1 MPCFEH
7 NRKWQSIE
15 SRSKLAHKLH
25 TTRKAS
31 ALQNKTASVT
41 EASKESTSEY
51 SEISRSPAISQQTRS
66 VSANASDTY
75 NPSDLVNKLNLK
87 EGDLDKLSDSLIEK
101 LTHEITSTLN
111 NTRDDLS
118 SNKTGQLASFKSEC
132 EVKTD
137 QDVTDIGFI
146 NDGKHII

>member
-1 MPCFEH
+1 MF
-7 NRKWQSIE
+7 E

-25 TTRKAS
+25 TTRKTS
-31 ALQNKTASVT
+31 ALQNKIASVT
-41 EASKESTSEY
+41 EAGKESVSEY

-75 NPSDLVNKLNLK
+75 NPSDLVNRLNPK
-87 EGDLDKLSDSLIEK
+87 KGDLDKLSDSLIEK

-111 NTRDDLS
+111 NTRD

-137 QDVTDIGFI
+137 QDVTDLGLL